1 MNDNKDS
8 EKVNEAEEYLLESID
23 RILSQNE
30 GKPGKELSM
39 PGATAQ
45 KSKLEGIH
53 LELDKDDGTSD
64 KTLE

>member
-1 MNDNKDS
+1 LNDSKDG
-8 EKVNEAEEYLLESID
+8 EEVNEAEEYLLESID

-30 GKPGKELSM
+30 GKPAKELSM

-53 LELDKDDGTSD
+53 L
-64 KTLE
+64 